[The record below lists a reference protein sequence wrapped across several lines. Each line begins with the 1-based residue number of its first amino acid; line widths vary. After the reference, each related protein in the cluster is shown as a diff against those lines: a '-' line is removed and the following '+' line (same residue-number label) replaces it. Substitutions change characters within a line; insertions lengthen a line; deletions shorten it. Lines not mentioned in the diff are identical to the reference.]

1 VGFFGNT
8 IEPFRG
14 QARFECS
21 VAAQQRS
28 ISIIT
33 GFRTMSG
40 LKSAAFASVLVLMGG
55 SAAWAQTSSSNP
67 EPQPNAAPSAQS
79 ASGQFSSGA
88 NISADTQQKIRQS
101 LEQSGFKDIRVV
113 PETFV
118 VRARAPD
125 GSRIVMLLS
134 PDQLTE
140 VVTPNANQG
149 MANQGMANQGMQGNS
164 SQPFA
169 GQSGYQT
176 GTNNGLNT
184 QQQAQQELSR
194 YGYTSL
200 QDVAPMRGWVA
211 DATKNGEHVRVMLSD
226 NGLVATFPGR

>member
-1 VGFFGNT
+1 
-8 IEPFRG
+8 
-14 QARFECS
+14 
-21 VAAQQRS
+21 
-28 ISIIT
+28 
-33 GFRTMSG
+33 MSG
-40 LKSAAFASVLVLMGG
+40 LKSATLASVLVLMGG
-55 SAAWAQTSSSNP
+55 SIAWAQTSSSNP
-67 EPQPNAAPSAQS
+67 GTQTNPTPGAQS
-79 ASGQFSSGA
+79 AWSQSSPGA

-118 VRARAPD
+118 VRAQAPD

-134 PDQLTE
+134 PDQMTE
-140 VVTPNANQG
+140 VVTPHAK
-149 MANQGMANQGMQGNS
+149 QGMQGNS

-169 GQSGYQT
+169 GQSG
-176 GTNNGLNT
+176 NSNGLNAT

-194 YGYTSL
+194 YGYSNL
-200 QDVAPMRGWVA
+200 QDVTPMRGWVA